1 MALLDDVKLSLRLTT
16 SAYDTEV
23 NDLISAAKN
32 ELELAGIL
40 ISESTTDPLI
50 KRAINVY
57 CKAHFGFDNS
67 DHDRL
72 VRAFEMLKNHLS
84 LSGDYAFY
92 TIKVTVMDA
101 DDDEIQ
107 GAEVVV
113 RSIDALTSD
122 LYYTN
127 TSGQASIK
135 LRRGDNYMLIVTA
148 DGYLAYEGGYFDMS
162 ADTAIEVVL
171 DV

>member
-32 ELELAGIL
+32 ELELVGIL
-40 ISESTTDPLI
+40 ISESTTDALI

-72 VRAFEMLKNHLS
+72 IRAFEMLKNHLS

-92 TIKVTVMDA
+92 TLTITVT
-101 DDDEIQ
+101 DDTDEEIQ
-107 GAEVVV
+107 GAEVAV
-113 RSIDALTSD
+113 RSIDTLTSD
-122 LYYTN
+122 TYYTN
-127 TSGQASIK
+127 AYGQTLIK
-135 LRRGDNYMLIVTA
+135 LRRGDNYKLIVTA
-148 DGYLAYEGGYFDMS
+148 DGYLAHEGEYFDMS
-162 ADTAIEVVL
+162 ADTTIEVVL

>member
-1 MALLDDVKLSLRLTT
+1 MAILDDVKLSLRLTT

-50 KRAINVY
+50 KRAVNVY

-72 VRAFEMLKNHLS
+72 VKAFEMLKNHLS

-92 TIKVTVMDA
+92 TLTVTVVDDA
-101 DDDEIQ
+101 GDEIQ
-107 GAEVVV
+107 GAEVAI
-113 RSIDALTSD
+113 RDTDALT
-122 LYYTN
+122 LGTYYTN
-127 TSGQASIK
+127 ASGQASIK
-135 LRRGDNYMLIVTA
+135 LRRGYNYRLIVTA
-148 DGYLAYEGGYFDMS
+148 DGYNAHEGDYFDMS
-162 ADTAIEVVL
+162 ADATIEVVL